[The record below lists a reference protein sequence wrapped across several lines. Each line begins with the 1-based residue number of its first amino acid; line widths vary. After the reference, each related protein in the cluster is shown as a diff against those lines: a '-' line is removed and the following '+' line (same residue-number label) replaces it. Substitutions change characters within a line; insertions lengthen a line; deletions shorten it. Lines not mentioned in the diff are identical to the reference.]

1 MDKNRQR
8 FIFAYTYDIA
18 DTLGSSRCQS
28 LPFIHSLSGRNT
40 TSFFYFTSKKV
51 WLCISKALN
60 ISALQEFAETADSSD
75 INDDLTQQAR
85 QLMLGVYAKKID
97 VDQPIDV
104 FRAHKFLNNRSTLL
118 KRLPPTE
125 GAFKHHLKRAALATM
140 IDKSAHVAKPNLP
153 AYQDFGWTVNDNTF
167 VAVTTSDPLWPQ
179 EMARSI
185 ACTCTKG
192 CGTRCSCVK
201 KDAPCYIGCSRCTGS
216 KDKCSHTQFLA
227 QLDEISSDET
237 DSSDEDN

>member
-18 DTLGSSRCQS
+18 DALGSSRCQS

-104 FRAHKFLNNRSTLL
+104 FRAHKFLNNQSTLL
-118 KRLPPTE
+118 KCLPPT
-125 GAFKHHLKRAALATM
+125 
-140 IDKSAHVAKPNLP
+140 D
-153 AYQDFGWTVNDNTF
+153 
-167 VAVTTSDPLWPQ
+167 
-179 EMARSI
+179 
-185 ACTCTKG
+185 
-192 CGTRCSCVK
+192 
-201 KDAPCYIGCSRCTGS
+201 
-216 KDKCSHTQFLA
+216 
-227 QLDEISSDET
+227 
-237 DSSDEDN
+237 